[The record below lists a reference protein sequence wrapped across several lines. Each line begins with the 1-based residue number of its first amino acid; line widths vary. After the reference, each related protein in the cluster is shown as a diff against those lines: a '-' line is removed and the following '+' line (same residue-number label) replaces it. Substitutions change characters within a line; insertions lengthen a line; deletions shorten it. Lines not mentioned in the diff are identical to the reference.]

1 MSMKKKRIKF
11 LEQFTLKTF
20 KNLYSIVYIFIMIFI
35 YLFFVKFEQNLYFS

>member
-20 KNLYSIVYIFIMIFI
+20 KNLYSIVYIFIMIF
-35 YLFFVKFEQNLYFS
+35 LCVKFEQNLYFS